1 MANLTPVDAQEPGD
15 SSAIRKKSQP
25 LGKRSSASASKST
38 LQKVLTAVFF
48 IVFVVAGLTTA
59 RWGVIRYFTPTPFTV
74 EDEIKEGSETLA
86 KFTPTDAWDAWQYY
100 LSTGL
105 REKNPAPYYRVKRV
119 MELQDENMKLGA
131 IITAIAFAGLMATVF
146 LGKRSASI
154 KGQ

>member
-1 MANLTPVDAQEPGD
+1 MANLTPVVAQETSD
-15 SSAIRKKSQP
+15 SPAIKKKSQSLGAP
-25 LGKRSSASASKST
+25 LSATASKST

-48 IVFVVAGLTTA
+48 IVFVVAGVTTT
-59 RWGVIRYFTPTPFTV
+59 RWGIIRYFTPTPFTV
-74 EDEIKEGSETLA
+74 EDEIKEGAELLA
-86 KFTPTDAWDAWQYY
+86 NFTPTDAWDAWQYY
-100 LSTGL
+100 QSTGL

-131 IITAIAFAGLMATVF
+131 IITAIAFAGLMATVL